1 MSSPL
6 HARSTCTEAPARG
19 RCYSQTPSCGGTGRF
34 PVMVYLLPVYTNTGD
49 RFALIENLDRKF
61 EPQVFPYRY
70 RSDITQVIISSFILY
85 LYSRCI
91 SHLRVLQRPQV
102 QQVDVARQR
111 RVEWLERA
119 ELWQLA
125 VAGSNHGHGRVAEGE
140 GGQVGKQRQVINWGS
155 SHFLS
160 EQKHNKTRVRKNIC
174 CYCRSSDGSLF
185 LCHIENFE
193 QKILR
198 VK

>member
-1 MSSPL
+1 MTSFL
-6 HARSTCTEAPARG
+6 
-19 RCYSQTPSCGGTGRF
+19 
-34 PVMVYLLPVYTNTGD
+34 TGD

-61 EPQVFPYRY
+61 EPQVFPYRC

-119 ELWQLA
+119 EL
-125 VAGSNHGHGRVAEGE
+125 
-140 GGQVGKQRQVINWGS
+140 
-155 SHFLS
+155 
-160 EQKHNKTRVRKNIC
+160 
-174 CYCRSSDGSLF
+174 
-185 LCHIENFE
+185 
-193 QKILR
+193 
-198 VK
+198 